1 MEKDRGIDDV
11 DETTRL
17 TTQSGS
23 SSTRETAAS
32 LTNPYLYT
40 ESYGEETKT
49 IDTRPPEVRNDSCGG
64 GDQSSLYLLDES
76 TIADINPDEL
86 NSTKNSIKE
95 KEQKAS
101 EEESQQSGTTK
112 KDDENSGSADKKHE
126 VLKED
131 DSCFDFQIEDPAEVK
146 KSEDV

>member
-17 TTQSGS
+17 TQSGS

-40 ESYGEETKT
+40 ESFGEESKT
-49 IDTRPPEVRNDSCGG
+49 IDTRPPELRVPDSCGR

-76 TIADINPDEL
+76 TIADINPDDL
-86 NSTKNSIKE
+86 NNTKNSIKE
-95 KEQKAS
+95 KE
-101 EEESQQSGTTK
+101 
-112 KDDENSGSADKKHE
+112 
-126 VLKED
+126 
-131 DSCFDFQIEDPAEVK
+131 
-146 KSEDV
+146 